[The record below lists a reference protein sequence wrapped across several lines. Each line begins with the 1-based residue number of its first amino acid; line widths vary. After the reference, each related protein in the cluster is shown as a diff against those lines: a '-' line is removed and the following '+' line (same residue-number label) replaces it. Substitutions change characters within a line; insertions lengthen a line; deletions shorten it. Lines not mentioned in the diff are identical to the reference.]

1 MKSEYSFI
9 PYTKLNSKWFKDL
22 NIRHDTIK
30 FLEEN
35 RGKAFLD
42 INFSNIFLD
51 QYPKTKEIKI
61 IIIKWDLI
69 KAKNFWTAK
78 EIINKTKDNLL
89 NGIKYLP
96 TIQPTRG

>member
-69 KAKNFWTAK
+69 KAKNF
-78 EIINKTKDNLL
+78 
-89 NGIKYLP
+89 
-96 TIQPTRG
+96 